1 MQVWLCNRC
10 EMLWAISKN
19 STNKKKIESFCQGK
33 SPSKPQFLKT
43 NCEINIAIAHFQKCF
58 QEEAIVFV
66 TSRELG
72 TSFV

>member
-1 MQVWLCNRC
+1 M
-10 EMLWAISKN
+10 
-19 STNKKKIESFCQGK
+19 ESFSQGK

-43 NCEINIAIAHFQKCF
+43 NCEINIAIAPFQKYF

-66 TSRELG
+66 KSRELG